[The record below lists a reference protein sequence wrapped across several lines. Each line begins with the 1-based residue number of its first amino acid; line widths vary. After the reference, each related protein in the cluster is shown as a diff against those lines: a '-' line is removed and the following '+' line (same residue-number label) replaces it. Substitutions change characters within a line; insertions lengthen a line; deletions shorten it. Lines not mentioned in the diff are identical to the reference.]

1 MNLALVIV
9 KAVGGIISHSSS
21 LLADAAHSAAD
32 ILSDILT
39 LSTITFS
46 LRDPNEKFPL
56 GYGKVET
63 LGGIGVSALL
73 CIFPVPIILFS
84 SLYSSLYPF
93 PVLFCV
99 KLLTDVVLGGVGIG
113 LSSLDALMES
123 LPPNTLP
130 AILEQLIHAGHAHG
144 GHSHSHVAATGA
156 DPIALWVSAASI
168 GVKEWLFRASSIPLQ
183 CH

>member
-1 MNLALVIV
+1 MNVILVVV

-46 LRDPNEKFPL
+46 LREPNEQFPL

-73 CIFPVPIILFS
+73 RTSPQPPPPPPTLHTQLRGVPQSVCRL
-84 SLYSSLYPF
+84 
-93 PVLFCV
+93 
-99 KLLTDVVLGGVGIG
+99 
-113 LSSLDALMES
+113 
-123 LPPNTLP
+123 
-130 AILEQLIHAGHAHG
+130 
-144 GHSHSHVAATGA
+144 
-156 DPIALWVSAASI
+156 
-168 GVKEWLFRASSIPLQ
+168 
-183 CH
+183 